1 MERFYTKPFQE
12 FASSKI
18 ILITGPR
25 QSGKTTLTQFFS
37 GSQTY
42 LNYDSEEDRTIFGE
56 KSWSR
61 DTDFVIFDELHKMK
75 HWKRWL
81 KGIVDTEGYKP
92 CPVVTGSA
100 RLDAYRKAG
109 DSMAGRYFQYRVHPL
124 DLRELSRVEKKFDAQ
139 KNLEK
144 LLLYS
149 GFPEPFLKG
158 TQKFYNLWKKTHLDI
173 ILRQDIPD
181 LENIRQIK
189 SMEILIGL
197 LAERVGSPLSVLSL
211 SRELQCSDKTVKRWL
226 EAFENMYMLFK
237 ITPFHKNIA
246 RANLKMPKYY
256 FYDFV
261 RVKNNGARLENLVAC
276 SLLKECHFKQD
287 CLGENWELFYLN
299 KRGGGEIDF
308 VITKDGLP
316 HTLLEVKL
324 SEDKPSKNFAII
336 ERDFPSHS
344 NVIRKIQLVKN
355 LKREK
360 TYPNGIEIRRL
371 KDWLLSW

>member
-12 FASSKI
+12 FASSKV

-42 LNYDSEEDRTIFGE
+42 LNYDSEEDRTVFRE

-144 LLLYS
+144 LLLCS

-246 RANLKMPKYY
+246 RSNLKMPKYY

-261 RVKNNGARLENLVAC
+261 RVKKDGARLENLVAC

-308 VITKDGLP
+308 LITKEGLP

-344 NVIRKIQLVKN
+344 KAIRKIQLVKN

-360 TYPNGIEIRRL
+360 MYPGGIEIRRL

>member
-246 RANLKMPKYY
+246 RSNLKMPKYY

-308 VITKDGLP
+308 LITKDGLP

-336 ERDFPSHS
+336 ERDFPSHP